1 MIIDGIVFDMDG
13 VIFDSEN
20 LCMKLWEELV
30 IRHSISKDIKPPMY
44 ESIGTNMQITTEIF
58 KRYFGEDFPFEE
70 YTEEIRTETR
80 KYIEEKGIPLKK
92 GAKNLIKSLKEAGFK
107 IGLASSTRYPSVE
120 RNLKNADLFQYF
132 DVIIGGDMVSKSK
145 PEPDIFIKC
154 MEELNIKSE
163 ETIIIEDSY
172 NGIRAAYRAGA
183 IPFMV
188 PDMVAADEEMKKLS
202 FEIFSDL
209 DEVFEF
215 IINDRIKYI

>member
-1 MIIDGIVFDMDG
+1 
-13 VIFDSEN
+13 
-20 LCMKLWEELV
+20 
-30 IRHSISKDIKPPMY
+30 
-44 ESIGTNMQITTEIF
+44 
-58 KRYFGEDFPFEE
+58 
-70 YTEEIRTETR
+70 
-80 KYIEEKGIPLKK
+80 
-92 GAKNLIKSLKEAGFK
+92 
-107 IGLASSTRYPSVE
+107 
-120 RNLKNADLFQYF
+120 
-132 DVIIGGDMVSKSK
+132 
-145 PEPDIFIKC
+145 

-215 IINDRIKYI
+215 IIKDRIKYV